1 MMKMNSK
8 SFSIEIEACV
18 RKEKISYMDAIIHL
32 CDQKDLDPGKVNSF
46 INKQIKEKLKVEA
59 INLKLL
65 NIPNKVCYHHKLNFV
80 L

>member
-1 MMKMNSK
+1 MNSK

-18 RKEKISYMDAIIHL
+18 RKEEISYMDAIIHL

-65 NIPNKVCYHHKLNFV
+65 NIPKQGSLPV
-80 L
+80 

>member
-8 SFSIEIEACV
+8 SFSIEIEQCV
-18 RKEKISYMDAIIHL
+18 RKEKVSYMDAIIHL

-46 INKQIKEKLKVEA
+46 INKQIKEKLKAEA

-65 NIPNKVCYHHKLNFV
+65 NIPKQGSLPV
-80 L
+80 

>member
-1 MMKMNSK
+1 MNSK

-18 RKEKISYMDAIIHL
+18 REEKISYMDAIIHL
-32 CDQKDLDPGKVNSF
+32 CEEKDLDPGKVNSF

-65 NIPNKVCYHHKLNFV
+65 NIPKQGSLPV
-80 L
+80 

>member
-1 MMKMNSK
+1 MIKMNSK
-8 SFSIEIEACV
+8 SFSIEIEQCV

-65 NIPNKVCYHHKLNFV
+65 NIPKQGSLPV
-80 L
+80 

>member
-1 MMKMNSK
+1 MKMNSK
-8 SFSIEIEACV
+8 SFSIEIEKCV

-65 NIPNKVCYHHKLNFV
+65 NIPKQGSLPV
-80 L
+80 

>member
-1 MMKMNSK
+1 MNSK
-8 SFSIEIEACV
+8 SFSIEIEQCV

-65 NIPNKVCYHHKLNFV
+65 NIPKQGSLPV
-80 L
+80 

>member
-1 MMKMNSK
+1 MIKMNSK
-8 SFSIEIEACV
+8 TFSQEIETCV

-65 NIPNKVCYHHKLNFV
+65 NIPKQGSLPV
-80 L
+80 

>member
-1 MMKMNSK
+1 MNKMNSK

-32 CDQKDLDPGKVNSF
+32 CEEKDLDPGKVNSF

-65 NIPNKVCYHHKLNFV
+65 NIPKQGSLPV
-80 L
+80 

>member
-1 MMKMNSK
+1 MIKMNIK
-8 SFSIEIEACV
+8 SFSIEIEQCV

-65 NIPNKVCYHHKLNFV
+65 NIPKQGSLPV
-80 L
+80 

>member
-1 MMKMNSK
+1 MIKMNSK
-8 SFSIEIEACV
+8 SFSIEIEQCV

-32 CDQKDLDPGKVNSF
+32 CDKKDLDPGKVNSF

-65 NIPNKVCYHHKLNFV
+65 NIPKQGSLPV
-80 L
+80 